1 MKMEEL
7 SAQLREAFC
16 YIVCFG
22 VPEAEDVIVEI
33 DGTRMRTT
41 KLLNRIAEVG
51 GSETLPVPMCD
62 LLGLP
67 VRSTYAMGVSVYR
80 ANSPKP
86 RFPQMARGN
95 ISEMNTGRVQL
106 ERRPL
111 DHFRPERLRTE
122 VRERVRLNGDG

>member
-1 MKMEEL
+1 MSML
-7 SAQLREAFC
+7 TSQLKEAFR
-16 YIVCFG
+16 YVVCFG

-33 DGTRMRTT
+33 DDTRMRTT

-67 VRSTYAMGVSVYR
+67 IRSTYATGVSVYR

-95 ISEMNTGRVQL
+95 IGETNTGKVQL
-106 ERRPL
+106 ERYPL
-111 DHFRPERLRTE
+111 DRIRPERLRSE
-122 VRERVRLNGDG
+122 VRKRIRLNGDG